1 MATRKPNKTRKKINL
16 AVCFMGH
23 KISMS
28 RGLKA
33 KTTEQFNLAVWSKF
47 VTQPR
52 NLAGIRGL
60 FAWGKF
66 LDATTHLR
74 RFWFYIGENL
84 QNKCKFAKD
93 KMQ

>member
-52 NLAGIRGL
+52 NLASIRGL

-66 LDATTHLR
+66 LDATMHLR

-84 QNKCKFAKD
+84 QI
-93 KMQ
+93 KMQICQS